1 MENGT
6 QGTQSR
12 PLLPSIPHAIF
23 LSVLVVV
30 LVPMA
35 NWLRM
40 LVDFRRP
47 LTLSEEL
54 AVALVLRWSLVGL
67 TWFGTAVR
75 GHGLRELLGRT
86 WQSVQDV
93 RNDFRFA
100 SILGLFLLLSTFFAN
115 LLGPFRTPTADASR
129 RTSIEL
135 ILPFSVRLAVSAGII
150 EELIFRGYL
159 LRQFRVLAR
168 IDEIGLVS
176 QAIVFVGAW

>member
-100 SILGLFLLLSTFFAN
+100 SIVGLFLLLSTFFAN

-159 LRQFRVLAR
+159 LRQFRVLAPN
-168 IDEIGLVS
+168 
-176 QAIVFVGAW
+176 